1 MILRFLRDT
10 AGATAIEYGL
20 MAVLVALGMLMGAT
34 ALGSQV
40 TAMFDNNAQRVE
52 GAIQPTVP

>member
-1 MILRFLRDT
+1 
-10 AGATAIEYGL
+10 